1 MRIKVIE
8 QGMEGRSKIIAKV
21 SRLMFGFT
29 VGPLYLSIY
38 RRDYFGTAFGRLSQS
53 TLRQSTFWSR
63 GEVELFGAFVSRLN
77 QCRF

>member
-8 QGMEGRSKIIAKV
+8 QGMEGRSKLIARV

-29 VGPLYLSIY
+29 VGPLFLSIY

-53 TLRQSTFWSR
+53 TLRENTFWSR
-63 GEVELFGAFVSRLN
+63 GEVEMFASFVSNLN
-77 QCRF
+77 HCRF